1 MAEEWNATLETSE
14 INVTLVLEHT
24 VNGEGGSG
32 PVGWDDVED
41 KPTTFPPSVHNHDD
55 LYFTE
60 SEVTTALAGK
70 SDTGHNHD
78 DLYFT
83 ESEVTTALD
92 AKLATANN
100 LSEIV
105 SPSAARYNI
114 RVPMLFNAV
123 CVYTTNVAS
132 LSGTPSATDGMIPSN
147 GENVLLVGQTTQSQ
161 NGVWTVNTSGA
172 WTRPADFPTGGTIR
186 SRTIQI
192 ASGNLFANSIWGL
205 TATSTIT
212 IDTSNQV
219 WSLIGR
225 PTGMFPKLQPA
236 SGNWF
241 SQSGQKGSTNAGM
254 GGVGVFQAHPVWL
267 ARGTLDR
274 IAVST
279 TAAAASTWRLGIY
292 KQNPYALTDD
302 PAGLAPLLDA
312 GTVNM
317 NATAGVQAITINQAI
332 EEGIYWLAVL
342 VEAFTAQPS
351 YHCLNY
357 GNNTQPQIF
366 GIPENM
372 SSLGRYNVGKTY
384 GSLISPANVM
394 PTFPSTSMSWSGGVP
409 RIAVRYA

>member
-132 LSGTPSATDGMIPSN
+132 LSGTPSAT
-147 GENVLLVGQTTQSQ
+147 
-161 NGVWTVNTSGA
+161 
-172 WTRPADFPTGGTIR
+172 
-186 SRTIQI
+186 
-192 ASGNLFANSIWGL
+192 
-205 TATSTIT
+205 
-212 IDTSNQV
+212 
-219 WSLIGR
+219 
-225 PTGMFPKLQPA
+225 
-236 SGNWF
+236 
-241 SQSGQKGSTNAGM
+241 
-254 GGVGVFQAHPVWL
+254 
-267 ARGTLDR
+267 
-274 IAVST
+274 
-279 TAAAASTWRLGIY
+279 
-292 KQNPYALTDD
+292 
-302 PAGLAPLLDA
+302 
-312 GTVNM
+312 
-317 NATAGVQAITINQAI
+317 
-332 EEGIYWLAVL
+332 EE
-342 VEAFTAQPS
+342 
-351 YHCLNY
+351 
-357 GNNTQPQIF
+357 
-366 GIPENM
+366 
-372 SSLGRYNVGKTY
+372 
-384 GSLISPANVM
+384 
-394 PTFPSTSMSWSGGVP
+394 
-409 RIAVRYA
+409 